1 MMTPLG
7 VCGGVQ
13 EMDTFNEQETDDMMT
28 TGPGTEKRLVNLYQN
43 EGRTT
48 HNIQLFDLLLD
59 YYTVPHV
66 SSYSLQ
72 LL

>member
-13 EMDTFNEQETDDMMT
+13 EMDTFSKQEIDDMMT
-28 TGPGTEKRLVNLYQN
+28 TGPGTKKRLVNLYQN

-48 HNIQLFDLLLD
+48 HNIQLFE
-59 YYTVPHV
+59 
-66 SSYSLQ
+66 
-72 LL
+72 